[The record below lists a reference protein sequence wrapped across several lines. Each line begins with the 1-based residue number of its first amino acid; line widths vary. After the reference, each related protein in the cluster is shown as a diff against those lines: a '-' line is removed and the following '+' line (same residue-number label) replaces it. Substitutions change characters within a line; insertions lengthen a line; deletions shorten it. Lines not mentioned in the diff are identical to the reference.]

1 MMKEMDNLISE
12 KQAVNKSGVF
22 SLFAILLLG
31 CLPVVAQNVPLQVAC
46 KVTILD
52 QLGRPLSRDD
62 GDLVQILFVNG
73 QVYSPGMNGQP
84 HTNNPVSYTSRIG
97 NGLIN
102 HTSTVGR
109 FNASIT
115 PRSEA
120 QVVAR
125 VFNAP
130 TLEEASFYADSQI
143 FTPNA
148 GKVFYPEIGA
158 TTNALDPADDDGDG
172 LNNSM
177 EKDLGSDPN
186 SLDSDGDGVL
196 DMDEFRA
203 GTLLNDEE
211 SFLAMVELKP
221 QDHTEMMVQW
231 SAVEG
236 KSYQL
241 QYTTE
246 ELTSTNL
253 MFWNINSVVNATGS
267 VAYTFVTNNLPETIK
282 SFRVLLVE

>member
-1 MMKEMDNLISE
+1 MKKGIVNLI
-12 KQAVNKSGVF
+12 AGRRW
-22 SLFAILLLG
+22 SLMTLLLLG
-31 CLPVVAQNVPLQVAC
+31 LPVSAQNVPIQVAC

-52 QLGRPLSRDD
+52 QLGKPLSRVD
-62 GDLVQILFVNG
+62 GDLVQVLFVNG
-73 QVYSPGMNGQP
+73 QVYSPGMDGKP
-84 HTNNPVSYTSRIG
+84 HTNNPVAYETRIG

-115 PRSEA
+115 KRSEA
-120 QVVAR
+120 QIVAR

-130 TLEEASFYADSQI
+130 SLEEASFYADSQI
-143 FTPNA
+143 FTPNQGA
-148 GKVFYPEIGA
+148 VFYPVIGA
-158 TTNALDPADDDGDG
+158 TTNALDSGDSDGDG

-186 SLDSDGDGVL
+186 SLDSDGDGVS

-203 GTLLNDEE
+203 GTLLNDEG
-211 SFLAMVELKP
+211 SFLSMVNLLP
-221 QDHTEMMVQW
+221 QDNTEMMVQW
-231 SAVEG
+231 NAVEG

-253 MFWNINSVVNATGS
+253 MFWNINSVVNATGD
-267 VAYTFVTNNLPETIK
+267 VAYTFVTNNLPDAIK